1 MISFTITE
9 KGYGVAPADLERG
22 LTPVLAM
29 GKVTALLYE
38 RFKAGKLPLT
48 VQSMDNCSHNG
59 DKVKALSTPM
69 LPSGWSRVWCPPS
82 SWPMC
87 RTRPRS
93 PSPGA

>member
-48 VQSMDNCSHNG
+48 VQSMDNCSTT
-59 DKVKALSTPM
+59 ATRSRPLSTAYAAK
-69 LPSGWSRVWCPPS
+69 WVEQVWCPPS
-82 SWPMC
+82 SGLLS